1 MIFKKLTTKR
11 VKTAK
16 ETSFSFV
23 ASSDNVDRMGDI
35 INQSGWELDNFE
47 RNPVILFNHDSRS
60 LPIGKGSVDII
71 DGQLMIDVEF
81 DEKDDFARQIKS
93 KVDGGFLNA
102 VSVGFNPVKSHQR
115 NTLSKENKYYGESG
129 TYFEKAELLEVSIVT
144 IPANSMATAAKSYKK
159 EDFDLFLGLVAKH
172 ILGIIEE
179 DGKIMVTY
187 AKAEDVEPV
196 EQEEPIEE
204 PIEELASTGYELDD
218 EEEDKKDFERELI
231 RALIA

>member
-35 INQSGWELDNFE
+35 LNHSGWELDNFE

-102 VSVGFNPVKSHQR
+102 VSVVFNPVP
-115 NTLSKENKYYGESG
+115 L
-129 TYFEKAELLEVSIVT
+129 
-144 IPANSMATAAKSYKK
+144 PP
-159 EDFDLFLGLVAKH
+159 
-172 ILGIIEE
+172 
-179 DGKIMVTY
+179 
-187 AKAEDVEPV
+187 EP
-196 EQEEPIEE
+196 
-204 PIEELASTGYELDD
+204 TD
-218 EEEDKKDFERELI
+218 
-231 RALIA
+231 IADA